1 MGKSLPMLLISCLLP
16 KGTIATTNFLLEK
29 GAQPNFTLVEWSRQC
44 VLKIWRRLNH
54 YSGGTAERHKGEWG
68 REPSVPTP
76 FALSCS
82 STTPAL
88 MFFAAFPDLNMKFHE
103 ASLIPYQTVLRIM
116 AQSWAEVPFCL
127 HEIPSTVCFWKQDL
141 SCTTDVSSREEDKS
155 AKLPECRDQ
164 IRSLG
169 WGTRL
174 IQVAC
179 PHQNI
184 NFSSLRGV
192 SKASQPCCEREP
204 MPKRKK
210 QQFVSKFKCSYDSRW
225 RLKIP
230 VRVAV
235 LEHWCL
241 WFCWYSET
249 RN

>member
-1 MGKSLPMLLISCLLP
+1 M
-16 KGTIATTNFLLEK
+16 FLLLF
-29 GAQPNFTLVEWSRQC
+29 PTFMWNFMC
-44 VLKIWRRLNH
+44 RRWFHTGLF
-54 YSGGTAERHKGEWG
+54 WG
-68 REPSVPTP
+68 QWP
-76 FALSCS
+76 
-82 STTPAL
+82 
-88 MFFAAFPDLNMKFHE
+88 
-103 ASLIPYQTVLRIM
+103 
-116 AQSWAEVPFCL
+116 QSWAEVPFCL
-127 HEIPSTVCFWKQDL
+127 HEIPCVLLKTRPFL
-141 SCTTDVSSREEDKS
+141 CTTDVSSREEDKS
-155 AKLPECRDQ
+155 AKLPECWDQ

-210 QQFVSKFKCSYDSRW
+210 HQFVSKLKCSYDSRL

-235 LEHWCL
+235 LEHWCGV
-241 WFCWYSET
+241 
-249 RN
+249 